1 MTIVTQMVDIMLI
14 IIAEAVLGEVMVA
27 ILQIM
32 VIGIRYKKV

>member
-1 MTIVTQMVDIMLI
+1 MVDIMLI